1 MDQKVVLPKFNVP
14 GLRAHWMTR
23 ALWAVGALVVA
34 QAVVF
39 GVILTRRESSPA
51 TPGPL
56 QATAL
61 PTSALPAPA
70 ATTPAATSAP
80 PVPVPV
86 AAAAAPTAPTP
97 AAPALATESPARKA
111 RGAHHRSVAH
121 HARRGGGRSVAAA
134 GATRK
139 SAAKSDELDDLLKRF
154 K

>member
-61 PTSALPAPA
+61 PAPA

-80 PVPVPV
+80 TVPVPV

-97 AAPALATESPARKA
+97 TAPAVATESPARKA
-111 RGAHHRSVAH
+111 RGAHHRSLAH